1 MCKADPLLTGEIAR
15 AMKLHQLLLVQKVIR
30 LFRLGLRYHLVKHT
44 EKLGLEKVLPK
55 IKCCLHPS
63 LTKTLSA
70 ESHSALNPDTGCSRM
85 AVPAV

>member
-1 MCKADPLLTGEIAR
+1 
-15 AMKLHQLLLVQKVIR
+15 MKLHQLLLVQKVIW

-44 EKLGLEKVLPK
+44 EKLWLEKVLPK

-70 ESHSALNPDTGCSRM
+70 ESHSALNPDTGWSRM
-85 AVPAV
+85 AVPAL